1 MENVMTAEKRPLRSE
16 AWFKRIDNTGY
27 EHRTHLKARGALP
40 DMFEGKPVIGI
51 ANSASDLVPCNAHLT
66 ELAEWVSRGV
76 LEAGG
81 FPLVFST
88 MSIGDSIM
96 RPSGML
102 FRNMMSMELEATLRA
117 NPLDGVVLL
126 TGCDNTAPAYM
137 MGAAS
142 VDLPTLVVH
151 GGTMLSGRV
160 GMRQV
165 GSGSDIFRM
174 HGEYKAG
181 RMTKDAF
188 LASEYGM
195 SRSNGACNTMG
206 TATTMGCIA
215 EALGL
220 SLTGSAA
227 IPAVDGRRKGSAQ
240 LSGRRIVE
248 MVRENLAFSN
258 IVDRSALENAIRVNA
273 ALGGSTNAIIH
284 LLALAGRLEI
294 DLTLADFEE
303 NSRSIPLLA
312 NILPNGKFLVEE
324 FFSAGGLPAMM
335 ASLGE
340 RLHLDARTASG
351 KTLREELIGFESLD
365 ENVIAPFDKPIKPQ
379 NALRII
385 RGNIAPNGAVMKPSA
400 ASPHLMKHTGRAVV
414 FESVEDLD
422 KRIDDPA
429 LNIDE
434 TCVLVLKGIGPRG
447 YPGMPELGNIRLPKH
462 ILEKGVTD
470 MVRISDGRMSG
481 TAYGTVVLHVAP
493 ESSIGGPLALI
504 RDGDLISLDVEE
516 GTLSV
521 NLTDEELEQRRS
533 ETSFAPINHKRG
545 YERLFVEH
553 VLQADQGLDFD
564 FLVGRSGNE
573 APTRR
578 PF

>member
-1 MENVMTAEKRPLRSE
+1 MTDKVPLRSE

-66 ELAEWVSRGV
+66 GLAEWVARGV

-126 TGCDNTAPAYM
+126 TGCDNTAPAYL

-142 VDLPTLVVH
+142 VDLPTIVVH
-151 GGTMLSGRV
+151 GGGMINGKV
-160 GMRQV
+160 GTRQV

-181 RMTKDAF
+181 RMSKEAF
-188 LASEYGM
+188 LDSEYGM
-195 SRSNGACNTMG
+195 SRSNGHCNTMG

-220 SLTGSAA
+220 SLSGSAA

-248 MVRENLAFSN
+248 MVREDLTFSK
-258 IVDRSALENAIRVNA
+258 IVDRNALENAIRVNA

-284 LLALAGRLEI
+284 LMALAGRVEI
-294 DLTLADFEE
+294 ELTLDDFER
-303 NSRSIPLLA
+303 NCRSIPLLA
-312 NILPNGKFLVEE
+312 NILPNGKYLVEE
-324 FFSAGGLPAMM
+324 FYSAGGLPALM
-335 ASLGE
+335 ASLGD
-340 RLHLDARTASG
+340 RLHLNARTVSG
-351 KTLREELIGFESLD
+351 QTLGEDIAEAGSLD
-365 ENVIAPFDKPIKPQ
+365 EDVIASFDTPIKPQ
-379 NALRII
+379 NALRIL
-385 RGNIAPNGAVMKPSA
+385 RGNLAPNGAVIKPSA

-414 FESVEDLD
+414 FENVEDLD
-422 KRIDDPA
+422 RRIDDPS

-447 YPGMPELGNIRLPKH
+447 YPGMPELGNIRLPAH
-462 ILEKGVTD
+462 LLAKGITD
-470 MVRISDGRMSG
+470 MVRVSDGRMSG
-481 TAYGTVVLHVAP
+481 TAYGTVVLHVSP
-493 ESSIGGPLALI
+493 EAAVGGPLALV
-504 RDGDLISLDVEE
+504 RDGDLISLDVEA
-516 GTLSV
+516 GSLTLELS
-521 NLTDEELEQRRS
+521 EEEMDRRRQDVS
-533 ETSFAPINHKRG
+533 LGIYEPKRG
-545 YERLFVEH
+545 YERLFVDH
-553 VLQADQGLDFD
+553 VLQADKGLDFD
-564 FLVGRSGNE
+564 FLVGRSGSE

>member
-1 MENVMTAEKRPLRSE
+1 MTNKATPLRSE

-66 ELAEWVSRGV
+66 ELAEWVSKGV

-81 FPLVFST
+81 YPLVFST

-102 FRNMMSMELEATLRA
+102 FRNMMSMELEATLKA

-142 VDLPTLVVH
+142 VDLPTIIVH
-151 GGTMLSGRV
+151 GGGMINGKV
-160 GMRQV
+160 GVSQV

-174 HGEYKAG
+174 HSEYKAG

-188 LASEYGM
+188 LNSEYGM
-195 SRSNGACNTMG
+195 SRSNGHCNTMG
-206 TATTMGCIA
+206 TATTMGCLA

-220 SLTGSAA
+220 SLSGSAA

-248 MVRENLAFSN
+248 MVREDLTFSK
-258 IVDRSALENAIRVNA
+258 IATRKALENAIRVNA
-273 ALGGSTNAIIH
+273 ALGGSSNAIIH
-284 LLALAGRLEI
+284 LTALAGRLEI
-294 DLTLADFEE
+294 GLSLDDFEI

-312 NILPNGKFLVEE
+312 NILPNGKYLVEE
-324 FFSAGGLPAMM
+324 FYSAGGLPALMS
-335 ASLGE
+335 SLGE
-340 RLHLDARTASG
+340 RLNLDALTVSG
-351 KTLREELIGFESLD
+351 KTLGEEISSVCSLD
-365 ENVIAPFDKPIKPQ
+365 EEVIAPFDKPIKPQ
-379 NALRII
+379 NALRVLK
-385 RGNIAPNGAVMKPSA
+385 GNLAPNGAIIKPSA
-400 ASPHLMKHTGRAVV
+400 ASAHLLKHVGRAVV

-422 KRIDDPA
+422 ERIDDPN

-447 YPGMPELGNIRLPKH
+447 YPGMPELGNIRLPSY
-462 ILEKGVTD
+462 LLSKGITD
-470 MVRISDGRMSG
+470 MVRVSDGRMSG
-481 TAYGTVVLHVAP
+481 TAYGTVVLHVSP
-493 ESSIGGPLALI
+493 ESSVGGPLALV
-504 RDGDLISLDVEE
+504 RDGDLISLDVEQ
-516 GTLSV
+516 GKLTLEV
-521 NLTDEELEQRRS
+521 DDEELSRRRS
-533 ETSFAPINHKRG
+533 ELPPSSSEFQRG
-545 YERLFVEH
+545 YERLFVDH
-553 VLQADQGLDFD
+553 VLQADKGLDFD
-564 FLVGRSGNE
+564 FLVGRSGSA

>member
-1 MENVMTAEKRPLRSE
+1 MSKRTAPLRSE
-16 AWFKRIDNTGY
+16 AWFRRIDNTGY

-66 ELAEWVSRGV
+66 ELADWVAKGV

-81 FPLVFST
+81 YPLVFST

-142 VDLPTLVVH
+142 VDLPTMVVH
-151 GGTMLSGRV
+151 GGGMINGKV
-160 GMRQV
+160 GTRQV

-174 HGEYKAG
+174 HAEYKGG
-181 RMTKDAF
+181 RMTKEAF
-188 LASEYGM
+188 LNSEYGM
-195 SRSNGACNTMG
+195 SRSNGHCNTMG
-206 TATTMGCIA
+206 TATTMGCLA

-220 SLTGSAA
+220 SLSGSAA

-240 LSGRRIVE
+240 LAGRRIVD
-248 MVRENLAFSN
+248 MVWEDLVFSKV
-258 IVDRSALENAIRVNA
+258 VDRRALENAIRVNA

-284 LLALAGRLEI
+284 LTALAGRLEI
-294 DLTLADFEE
+294 DLTLEDFEK
-303 NSRSIPLLA
+303 NCRAIPLLA
-312 NILPNGKFLVEE
+312 NIIPNGKYLVEE
-324 FFSAGGLPAMM
+324 FYSAGGLPALM
-335 ASLGE
+335 ASLGD
-340 RLHLDARTASG
+340 RLNLDAVTVSGRTLGEDIA
-351 KTLREELIGFESLD
+351 EAESLD
-365 ENVIAPFDKPIKPQ
+365 RDVIAAFDEPIKPQ
-379 NALRII
+379 NALRILK
-385 RGNIAPNGAVMKPSA
+385 GNLAPNGAVIKPSA
-400 ASPHLMKHTGRAVV
+400 ASPHLLKHTGRAVV

-422 KRIDDPA
+422 SRIDDPSLA
-429 LNIDE
+429 IDE

-447 YPGMPELGNIRLPKH
+447 YPGMPELGNIRLPAH
-462 ILEKGVTD
+462 LLAKGVTD
-470 MVRISDGRMSG
+470 MVRVSDGRMSG

-493 ESSIGGPLALI
+493 ESSIGGPLSLV
-504 RDGDLISLDVEE
+504 RDGDMISLDVM
-516 GTLSV
+516 GGSLTLDV
-521 NLTDEELEQRRS
+521 PEAELERRRGES
-533 ETSFAPINHKRG
+533 SARVAEHKRG

-553 VLQADQGLDFD
+553 VLQADKGLDFD
-564 FLVGRSGNE
+564 FLVGRSGSA

>member
-1 MENVMTAEKRPLRSE
+1 MTGNKTPLRSE
-16 AWFKRIDNTGY
+16 VWFKRIDNTGY

-40 DMFEGKPVIGI
+40 DMFEGKPIIGI

-66 ELAEWVSRGV
+66 GLAEWVARGV

-81 FPLVFST
+81 FPLTFST
-88 MSIGDSIM
+88 MSIGDSLM

-142 VDLPTLVVH
+142 VDLPTIVVH
-151 GGTMLSGRV
+151 GGGMITGKV
-160 GMRQV
+160 GTRQV
-165 GSGSDIFRM
+165 GSGSDIFWM
-174 HGEYKAG
+174 HAEYKAG

-188 LASEYGM
+188 LNSEYGM
-195 SRSNGACNTMG
+195 SRSNGHCNTMG
-206 TATTMGCIA
+206 TATTMGCLA

-220 SLTGSAA
+220 SLSGSAA

-248 MVRENLAFSN
+248 MVREDLNFSKV
-258 IVDRSALENAIRVNA
+258 VDRRALENAIRVNA

-284 LLALAGRLEI
+284 LTALAGRLEI
-294 DLTLADFEE
+294 ELSLEDFEE
-303 NSRSIPLLA
+303 NCHSIPLLA

-324 FFSAGGLPAMM
+324 FYSAGGLPALM
-335 ASLGE
+335 ASLGD
-340 RLHLDARTASG
+340 RLNLDAVTVSGRTLG
-351 KTLREELIGFESLD
+351 KEIAKAVSFD
-365 ENVIAPFDKPIKPQ
+365 DNVIASFDNPVKPQ
-379 NALRII
+379 NALRILK
-385 RGNIAPNGAVMKPSA
+385 GNLAPSGAVIKPSA
-400 ASPHLMKHTGRAVV
+400 ASPHLLKHSGRAVV

-422 KRIDDPA
+422 ERIDDPS

-447 YPGMPELGNIRLPKH
+447 YPGMPELGNIRLPAHLLK
-462 ILEKGVTD
+462 KGITD
-470 MVRISDGRMSG
+470 MVRVSDGRMSG

-493 ESSIGGPLALI
+493 ESAIGGPLALV
-504 RDGDLISLDVEE
+504 RDGDLISLDVRAGSLMLEV
-516 GTLSV
+516 S
-521 NLTDEELEQRRS
+521 DEELERRRS
-533 ETSFAPINHKRG
+533 AMQLQIANPKRG
-545 YERLFVEH
+545 YERLFVDH
-553 VLQADQGLDFD
+553 VLQADKGLDFD
-564 FLVGRSGNE
+564 FLVGRSGSA